1 MNNRRQPERWESVL
15 LAGVMA
21 AAGNLFLLDKLSVPV
36 SSNIFSLGVF
46 LHSGPGLLDPAG
58 IIVWLAHNSN
68 AEGQPTART
77 LKDDHNE

>member
-1 MNNRRQPERWESVL
+1 MNSKRQPERWESVL

-21 AAGNLFLLDKLSVPV
+21 VAGSLFLLDKLSLLV
-36 SSNIFSLGVF
+36 SSNIFSLDVF
-46 LHSGPGLLDPAG
+46 LHSGPGLLAVAG
-58 IIVWLAHNSN
+58 ITVWLADNSN